1 MNIARIHDNAN
12 HDYNTVMTS
21 YQRALSLAK
30 MAESYKHKL
39 SIYKQISRYCNKHGY
54 HDDAKHAEEEIAKLD
69 HVSAV
74 VSDDN
79 DSDTASS
86 DSDTSDITITSSEES
101 MLFLFK
107 HIMYFPMSFP
117 R

>member
-12 HDYNTVMTS
+12 HDYNTVMAS

-39 SIYKQISRYCNKHGY
+39 SIYKQISCYCDKHGY
-54 HDDAKHAEEEIAKLD
+54 HDNAKHAEEEIAKLD

-79 DSDTASS
+79 DSDTASC
-86 DSDTSDITITSSEES
+86 DSDTSDVTISSSEES
-101 MLFLFK
+101 MLFLLA
-107 HIMYFPMSFP
+107 HIMCYSMSFP